1 MCDVAITVSPSYAQE
16 VWMCDVATT
25 VSPHLHKRCA

>member
-25 VSPHLHKRCA
+25 VFLTYA